1 LHIGYS
7 LQNADI
13 MFTGLED
20 QITTIIT
27 SAITFA
33 AGWLL
38 DNSIPRKAAKWIIG
52 LVIKKK

>member
-1 LHIGYS
+1 
-7 LQNADI
+7 

-20 QITTIIT
+20 QITTILT